1 MKETIKINNTHVRRL
16 YNGTFHEK
24 VLPIVYEKISSFFDN
39 EIVSNQLK
47 SINKSD
53 ILLIKPNLGN
63 ARPPDTGC
71 ITHPVVIRAIVDY
84 IIKNFNR
91 KKPTFICETNTY
103 HKGPGIYEII
113 KNVSP
118 SEQRFLNEK
127 LKQKSLDTDMHN
139 FGFELLLEMSGIK
152 NLVQGY
158 KSKGFN
164 IDILN
169 LSDLPVMDED
179 EREKIIHK
187 TEQLLGNEVFPKRSI
202 KRKLQKNIPNLSND
216 GKKISL
222 ISLNVFKTHDEPKT
236 YITGTMKNVA
246 LGLFPLYKAFMHK
259 DLAKAIIYN
268 YALWK
273 TICEESVFG
282 IISGPYGQDSE
293 GPIFGRTVDLPYIIA
308 GPDLLEVD
316 CIATML
322 AFGRKNL
329 VSEVEPFKIGNGK
342 VGQIPSNDELEKLIQ
357 YNLGWEPYPYEKS
370 NAT

>member
-1 MKETIKINNTHVRRL
+1 
-16 YNGTFHEK
+16 
-24 VLPIVYEKISSFFDN
+24 
-39 EIVSNQLK
+39 
-47 SINKSD
+47 
-53 ILLIKPNLGN
+53 
-63 ARPPDTGC
+63 
-71 ITHPVVIRAIVDY
+71 
-84 IIKNFNR
+84 
-91 KKPTFICETNTY
+91 
-103 HKGPGIYEII
+103 
-113 KNVSP
+113 
-118 SEQRFLNEK
+118 
-127 LKQKSLDTDMHN
+127 
-139 FGFELLLEMSGIK
+139 
-152 NLVQGY
+152 
-158 KSKGFN
+158 
-164 IDILN
+164 
-169 LSDLPVMDED
+169 
-179 EREKIIHK
+179 
-187 TEQLLGNEVFPKRSI
+187 
-202 KRKLQKNIPNLSND
+202 
-216 GKKISL
+216 
-222 ISLNVFKTHDEPKT
+222 
-236 YITGTMKNVA
+236 MKNVA

-316 CIATML
+316 CIATIL